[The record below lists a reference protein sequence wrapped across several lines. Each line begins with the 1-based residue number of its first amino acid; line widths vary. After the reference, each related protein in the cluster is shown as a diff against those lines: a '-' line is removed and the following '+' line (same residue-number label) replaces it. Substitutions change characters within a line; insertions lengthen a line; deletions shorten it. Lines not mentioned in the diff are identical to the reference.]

1 MTAPETHPKGPSET
15 DQTRPNPG
23 RISQTQPDMTELET
37 RYVQQALQSGW
48 LAGGGPFATRA
59 ASQLAGALGCSDVI
73 LTTSGT
79 DALELAALLL
89 DVGPRDIVVLP
100 SFTFASVAT
109 AFARTGARIR
119 FADIERET
127 LGIDPISLSEQM
139 DDSVK
144 AVVPVH
150 YGGMAFDLPGVNA
163 VLDGFERAELVEDN
177 AHGLF
182 GSFEGKPLGTFGRL
196 GATSFHATKNLVAG
210 EGGALLVNDPS
221 LVKRAHVMADKG
233 TDRHSFLQGTVDKY
247 TWRDTGSSFIMA
259 EPLAA
264 LLTAQLERRDDIH
277 AKRTAL
283 YDRYATLLTPE
294 SKAGRFDLPG
304 SRDGCDPVRHLFFVL
319 LESETV
325 RDLVA
330 ADMQAEGIVA
340 TFHYLPLH
348 GAPAAARFVDS
359 PTPCPVADDISR
371 RILRLPFHTG
381 VDVERSERVVEGF
394 LAALERHG

>member
-1 MTAPETHPKGPSET
+1 MTPSDTPPRAVQGRLNE
-15 DQTRPNPG
+15 R
-23 RISQTQPDMTELET
+23 RISQTQPDITEVET
-37 RYVQQALQSGW
+37 SYVQQALGSGW

-59 ASQLAGALGCSDVI
+59 VAQLTAALGCSDLI

-89 DVGPRDIVVLP
+89 DVGPGDNVVLP

-109 AFARTGARIR
+109 AFARTGAKLR

-127 LGIDPISLSEQM
+127 LGIDPVSLSELM
-139 DDSVK
+139 DDSVR

-150 YGGMAFDLPGVNA
+150 YGGMAFDLTGVLA
-163 VLDGFERAELVEDN
+163 ALERFERAELVEDN

-182 GSFEGKPLGTFGRL
+182 GTFQGKTLGTFGPL

-210 EGGALLVNDPS
+210 EGGALLINDAS

-233 TDRHSFLQGTVDKY
+233 TDRQAFLQGTVDKY
-247 TWRDTGSSFIMA
+247 TWRDTGSSFILA

-264 LLTAQLERRDDIH
+264 LLTAQLERRDEIH
-277 AKRTAL
+277 AKRVAL
-283 YDRYATLLTPE
+283 YDRYTTLLTPE

-304 SRDGCDPVRHLFFVL
+304 SRDGCEPVRHLFYVL

-348 GAPAAARFVDS
+348 DAPAAARFTDS
-359 PTPCPVADDISR
+359 PTRCPVADDVSR
-371 RILRLPFHTG
+371 RLLRLPFHTG
-381 VDVERSERVVEGF
+381 VDVERSERVVEAF

>member
-1 MTAPETHPKGPSET
+1 MTAPETHPKGPSESP
-15 DQTRPNPG
+15 QTRPDPG
-23 RISQTQPDMTELET
+23 RIPQTQPDITELET
-37 RYVQQALQSGW
+37 GYVQQALESGW

-59 ASQLAGALGCSDVI
+59 AAQLTAALGCSDVV

-89 DVGPRDIVVLP
+89 DVGPGDNVVLP

-127 LGIDPISLSEQM
+127 LGIDPVSLAGQM
-139 DDSVK
+139 DDSVR

-150 YGGMAFDLPGVNA
+150 YGGMAFDLTGVLGA
-163 VLDGFERAELVEDN
+163 IERFERTQLVEDN

-182 GSFEGKPLGTFGRL
+182 GTYEGKPLGTFGPV

-210 EGGALLVNDPS
+210 EGGALLINEPS
-221 LVKRAHVMADKG
+221 LVKRAHVLADKG
-233 TDRHSFLQGTVDKY
+233 TDRQAFLQGTVDKY
-247 TWRDTGSSFIMA
+247 TWRDTGSSFILA

-264 LLTAQLERRDDIH
+264 LLTAQLERRDEIH
-277 AKRTAL
+277 AKRAAL
-283 YDRYATLLTPE
+283 YDRYSTLLTPE

-304 SRDGCDPVRHLFFVL
+304 SREGCEPVRHLFYVL
-319 LESETV
+319 VESETV

-348 GAPAAARFVDS
+348 AAPAAARFSDS
-359 PTPCPVADDISR
+359 PAHCPVADDVSR
-371 RILRLPFHTG
+371 RLLRLPFHTG
-381 VDVERSERVVEGF
+381 VDIEGAERVVEAF
-394 LAALERHG
+394 LRALERHG

>member
-1 MTAPETHPKGPSET
+1 MTAPETPPKGP
-15 DQTRPNPG
+15 P
-23 RISQTQPDMTELET
+23 RINQTQPDITELET
-37 RYVQQALQSGW
+37 RYVQEALMSGW
-48 LAGGGPFATRA
+48 LSGGGPFATRV
-59 ASQLAGALGCSDVI
+59 AGQMMGSLGCSDVI

-89 DVGPRDIVVLP
+89 DVGPGDVVVLP

-109 AFARTGARIR
+109 AFARTGARLR

-127 LGIDPISLSEQM
+127 LGIDPTSLSELM

-150 YGGMAFDLPGVNA
+150 YGGMAFDLIA
-163 VLDGFERAELVEDN
+163 VLEALEPFERARLVEDN

-182 GSFEGKPLGTFGRL
+182 GSFQGKALGTFGPV

-210 EGGALLVNDPS
+210 EGGALLINDES
-221 LVKRAHVMADKG
+221 LAKRAHVLADKG
-233 TDRHSFLQGTVDKY
+233 TDRQAFLQGTVDKY
-247 TWRDTGSSFIMA
+247 TWRDTGSSFILA

-264 LLTAQLERRDDIH
+264 LLAAQIERRHEIH
-277 AKRTAL
+277 SKRADL
-283 YDRYATLLTPE
+283 YDRYVTLLTPE
-294 SKAGRFDLPG
+294 SKAGRFELPG
-304 SRDGCDPVRHLFFVL
+304 NRDGCDPVRHLFYLL
-319 LESETV
+319 LESEQV

-330 ADMQAEGIVA
+330 AELQAAGIGA

-348 GAPAAARFVDS
+348 AAPAAARFTDATS
-359 PTPCPVADDISR
+359 QCPVADDVSR
-371 RILRLPFHTG
+371 RLLRLPFHTG
-381 VDVERSERVVEGF
+381 VNIESAERVAETF

>member
-1 MTAPETHPKGPSET
+1 VAVQKPR
-15 DQTRPNPG
+15 DQR
-23 RISQTQPDMTELET
+23 RISQTQPDISEVET
-37 RYVQQALQSGW
+37 GYVQQALESGW
-48 LAGGGPFATRA
+48 LSGGGPFATRA
-59 ASQLAGALGCSDVI
+59 AALLTAAFGCSDVV

-79 DALELAALLL
+79 DALELSALLL
-89 DVGPRDIVVLP
+89 DCGPGDTVVLP

-109 AFARTGARIR
+109 AFVRTGARVR

-127 LGIDPISLSEQM
+127 LGIDPISLAEQM
-139 DDSVK
+139 DNSVK

-150 YGGMAFDLPGVNA
+150 YGGMAFDLPGVLG

-210 EGGALLVNDPS
+210 EGGALLVNDSS

-233 TDRHSFLQGTVDKY
+233 TDRQEFLQGTVDKY
-247 TWRDTGSSFIMA
+247 TWRDTGSSFILA

-264 LLTAQLERRDDIH
+264 LLTAQLERRDSIH
-277 AKRTAL
+277 AKRVAL
-283 YDRYATLLTPE
+283 YDRYTTLLTPE

-304 SRDGCDPVRHLFFVL
+304 SRDGCDPVRHLFYVL

-348 GAPAAARFVDS
+348 AAPAAARFTDS
-359 PTPCPVADDISR
+359 PARCPVADDVSR
-371 RILRLPFHTG
+371 RLLRLPFHTG
-381 VDVERSERVVEGF
+381 IDVEGSERVVEAF
-394 LAALERHG
+394 LSALERHG

>member
-1 MTAPETHPKGPSET
+1 MTAPETHPRGPGPTEQMRRNET
-15 DQTRPNPG
+15 
-23 RISQTQPDMTELET
+23 RISQTRPDLTDLET
-37 RYVQQALQSGW
+37 RYMQQALESGW
-48 LAGGGPFATRA
+48 LSGGGPFAVRV
-59 ASQLAGALGCSDVI
+59 ASQLADLLGCSDVI

-89 DVGPRDIVVLP
+89 DVGPGDTVVLP

-127 LGIDPISLSEQM
+127 LGIDPVSLSNVM
-139 DDSVK
+139 DESVR

-150 YGGMAFDLPGVNA
+150 YGGMAIDLVGVNS
-163 VLDGFERAELVEDN
+163 VIEPFERAHLVEDN

-182 GSFEGKPLGTFGRL
+182 GFFQGKALGTFGPV

-210 EGGALLVNDPS
+210 EGGALLINDGS
-221 LVKRAHVMADKG
+221 LARRAQVLADKG
-233 TDRHSFLQGTVDKY
+233 TDRHAFLQGTVDKY

-264 LLTAQLERRDDIH
+264 LLAAQLERRDEIH
-277 AKRTAL
+277 GKRADL
-283 YDRYATLLTPE
+283 YDRYTALLAPE
-294 SKAGRFDLPG
+294 AKAGRFELPG
-304 SRDGCDPVRHLFFVL
+304 TRDGCDPVRHLFYVL
-319 LESETV
+319 LESEKV

-330 ADMQAEGIVA
+330 ADLQAEGIGA

-348 GAPAAARFVDS
+348 SAPAAPRFTDIVS
-359 PTPCPVADDISR
+359 HCPVTDDVSSR
-371 RILRLPFHTG
+371 LLRLPFHTG
-381 VDVERSERVVEGF
+381 VGVEGSERVAERF
-394 LAALERHG
+394 LAALDRNG

>member
-15 DQTRPNPG
+15 DQTRPKRE
-23 RISQTQPDMTELET
+23 RISQTQPDVTELET
-37 RYVQQALQSGW
+37 RYVQQALASGW
-48 LAGGGPFATRA
+48 LAGGGPFANRA
-59 ASQLAGALGCSDVI
+59 SSQLAAALGCSDVV

-89 DVGPRDIVVLP
+89 DVGPGDIVVLP

-109 AFARTGARIR
+109 AFARTGAKLR

-127 LGIDPISLSEQM
+127 LGIDPVSLSELM
-139 DDSVK
+139 DDSVR

-150 YGGMAFDLPGVNA
+150 YGGMAFDLTGVLA
-163 VLDGFERAELVEDN
+163 ALERFERAELVEDN

-182 GSFEGKPLGTFGRL
+182 GTFAGKPLGTFGRV

-210 EGGALLVNDPS
+210 EGGALLINDAS

-233 TDRHSFLQGTVDKY
+233 TDRQAFLQGTVDKY
-247 TWRDTGSSFIMA
+247 TWRDTGSSFILA

-277 AKRTAL
+277 AKRAAL
-283 YDRYATLLTPE
+283 YDRYITLLAPE

-304 SRDGCDPVRHLFFVL
+304 SRDGCEPVRHLFYVL

-348 GAPAAARFVDS
+348 DAPAAARFTES
-359 PTPCPVADDISR
+359 PTRCPVADDVSR

-381 VDVERSERVVEGF
+381 VDVERSERVVEAF

>member
-1 MTAPETHPKGPSET
+1 MT
-15 DQTRPNPG
+15 D
-23 RISQTQPDMTELET
+23 LET
-37 RYVQQALQSGW
+37 RYVRQALESGW
-48 LAGGGPFATRA
+48 LAGGGPFAKRA
-59 ASQLAGALGCSDVI
+59 AIELATALGCSDVI

-89 DVGPRDIVVLP
+89 DVGPGDIVVLP

-109 AFARTGARIR
+109 AFARTGAQLR
-119 FADIERET
+119 FADIEPET
-127 LGIDPISLSEQM
+127 LGIDSVSLSEVM
-139 DDSVK
+139 DGSVR

-150 YGGMAFDLPGVNA
+150 YGGTAFDLPGVLA
-163 VLDGFERAELVEDN
+163 VLDEFERAELVEDN

-210 EGGALLVNDPS
+210 EGGALLVNDAS

-233 TDRHSFLQGTVDKY
+233 TDRHAFLQGTVDKY
-247 TWRDTGSSFIMA
+247 TWRDTGSSFILA

-264 LLTAQLERRDDIH
+264 LLAAQLERRDDIH
-277 AKRTAL
+277 AKRVAL
-283 YDRYATLLTPE
+283 YDHYTTLLTPE

-304 SRDGCDPVRHLFFVL
+304 SREGCAPVRHLFYVL
-319 LESETV
+319 LESEAV
-325 RDLVA
+325 RDRVA

-348 GAPAAARFVDS
+348 AAPAAARFTDS
-359 PTPCPVADDISR
+359 ESRCPVADDVSR
-371 RILRLPFHTG
+371 RLLRLPFHTG
-381 VDVERSERVVEGF
+381 VDVESSERVVEAF
-394 LAALERHG
+394 LGAMERHG

>member
-1 MTAPETHPKGPSET
+1 MTAPKTHPKGPSET

-23 RISQTQPDMTELET
+23 RIAQTQPDMTELET
-37 RYVQQALQSGW
+37 RYVQLALESGW
-48 LAGGGPFATRA
+48 LGGGGPFASRA
-59 ASQLAGALGCSDVI
+59 AGQLTAALGCSDVI

-89 DVGPRDIVVLP
+89 DVGPGDIVVLP

-109 AFARTGARIR
+109 AFARTGARLR

-127 LGIDPISLSEQM
+127 LGIDPASLSELM
-139 DDSVK
+139 DDSVR
-144 AVVPVH
+144 AVAPVH
-150 YGGMAFDLPGVNA
+150 YGGMAFDLTGVLA
-163 VLDGFERAELVEDN
+163 ALEGFERADLVEDN

-182 GSFEGKPLGTFGRL
+182 GSFQGKPLGTFGPL

-210 EGGALLVNDPS
+210 EGGALLVNDAS
-221 LVKRAHVMADKG
+221 LAKRAHVMADKG
-233 TDRHSFLQGTVDKY
+233 TDRQAFLQGTVDKY
-247 TWRDTGSSFIMA
+247 TWRDTGSSFILA

-264 LLTAQLERRDDIH
+264 LLTAQLERRDEIH
-277 AKRTAL
+277 AKRAAL
-283 YDRYATLLTPE
+283 YDHYTTLLTPE

-304 SRDGCDPVRHLFFVL
+304 SRDGCDPVRHLFYVL
-319 LESETV
+319 VESETV

-330 ADMQAEGIVA
+330 AAMQADGIVA

-348 GAPAAARFVDS
+348 AAPAAARFTDS
-359 PTPCPVADDISR
+359 STPCPVADDVSR
-371 RILRLPFHTG
+371 RLLRLPFHTG
-381 VDVERSERVVEGF
+381 VDIERSERVVESF